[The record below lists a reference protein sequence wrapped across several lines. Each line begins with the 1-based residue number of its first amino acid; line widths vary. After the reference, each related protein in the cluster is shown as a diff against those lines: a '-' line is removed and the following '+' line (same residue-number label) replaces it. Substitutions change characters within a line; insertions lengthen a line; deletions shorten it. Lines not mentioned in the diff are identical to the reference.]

1 MARMLAGDR
10 ITKAVA
16 LKLLT
21 APRVDD
27 ERYRRMFVEE
37 ARLSMLLGHSN
48 IVQVF
53 DAGSQQGVAYLAME
67 WVDGLNL
74 DQLTRLARERRLPV
88 PPALAAHVIGE
99 VLQAL
104 AYAHT
109 VTRDGEALGLIHR
122 DVSPQNVLVSVSGE
136 VKLADFG
143 IARLAREETSGLFL
157 KGKLRYMP
165 PEQICGVSNAPTV
178 DLYAVGAIFHEL
190 LDGVRFRDGDDDP
203 AIYAQIQSCGI
214 PELRRRNV
222 PPVLDALRRRLL
234 EPDPERRLGSAI
246 EGLELLRTWTGY
258 RNETLALARLTRLC
272 LGVTAPR
279 SGVEDEVECAV
290 PAPLLGSGLD
300 NAVAQEPPR
309 GARGWPVGLL
319 GGGLVVALGI
329 AGSFIFGGGGAEPV
343 QSAGPSPVAA
353 DEGAAA
359 PLAVAGSALGDMG
372 RAAPAANGSASPSA
386 APEPIGSSAEAP
398 GDAGASLGPGVETTN
413 RGEDAGGRPRRKEA
427 RPPAHVRFLA
437 GGSVGFLYVFVRIR
451 GGGESW
457 ELLLEPVKVI
467 ELPPGRY
474 RVEYR
479 VEKSD
484 PWSDAGQIRVQA
496 GLSYEAKMSKS
507 GVSLSQS

>member
-21 APRVDD
+21 APRVEDV
-27 ERYRRMFVEE
+27 RYRRMFVEE

-67 WVDGLNL
+67 WVDGPNL

-88 PPALAAHVIGE
+88 PPALAAHIIGE
-99 VLQAL
+99 ILQAL

-109 VTRDGEALGLIHR
+109 VTRDGEPLGLIHR
-122 DVSPQNVLVSVSGE
+122 DVSPQNVLISVSGE

-178 DLYAVGAIFHEL
+178 DLYAVGAILHEL

-203 AIYAQIQSCGI
+203 AIYAQIQNCGI

-258 RNETLALARLTRLC
+258 RNETLVLARLARLC

-300 NAVAQEPPR
+300 NVLAQEPPR
-309 GARGWPVGLL
+309 GATRGWSMGLL
-319 GGGLVVALGI
+319 GGGLAVALGI
-329 AGSFIFGGGGAEPV
+329 AGGFVCGSGRAEPV
-343 QSAGPSPVAA
+343 ESGRLGMGSSVA

-359 PLAVAGSALGDMG
+359 PLAAGSASGVEG
-372 RAAPAANGSASPSA
+372 RAVSPVVDGSASPFA
-386 APEPIGSSAEAP
+386 ASNPGSMAEAP
-398 GDAGASLGPGVETTN
+398 GVGSGVGKGGGEEAEGRSRLEGAP
-413 RGEDAGGRPRRKEA
+413 
-427 RPPAHVRFLA
+427 PPAHVRFLA
-437 GGSVGFLYVFVRIR
+437 GGRGGFLFVYVRIR
-451 GGGESW
+451 RGSESW
-457 ELLLEPVKVI
+457 ELLLEPVREI
-467 ELPPGRY
+467 DLPPGRY

-479 VEKSD
+479 VEKSA
-484 PWSDAGQIRVQA
+484 PWIDAGQIRVQS
-496 GLSYEAKMSKS
+496 GLRYDARMSKS
-507 GVSLSQS
+507 GVSLIEG